1 MKYRIRIFNVV
12 DNEES
17 LLKECAYD
25 YLPYIPRIGEHI
37 LCDNGI
43 NFLDDYV
50 VWNICSSIEDYS
62 EENEQWIEIIVKESN
77 IDKDDK
83 EWWE

>member
-1 MKYRIRIFNVV
+1 MKYKIKIFNVI

-17 LLKECAYD
+17 LLKEYTYD

-37 LCDNGI
+37 LCDNEK

-50 VWNICSSIEDYS
+50 VLNICSSFEDYS
-62 EENEQWIEIIVKESN
+62 ESNEKWIEIIVKESN
-77 IDKDDK
+77 IDK
-83 EWWE
+83 EWWEQ